1 MAKRSKSGVWERF
14 SRTGVILILVYVMCL
29 ILGFAVR
36 LVLFSDQKH
45 SSIIPDKVV
54 ASAAGTS
61 KADGS
66 DGGHEATNP
75 NILEL
80 KTDQKFLAVLEGG
93 TASITVN
100 MATTGQASAGDL
112 VWSSS
117 NTDVAAVDNEGVVT
131 GVAKGSCEIT
141 AAVKGN
147 EDISVSVPVTVRQL
161 EQRDGCTYV
170 DGILIVNKTYSLPSD
185 FDPGKLDDTAEKA
198 FEQLQA
204 DAAKEGLDIYI
215 GSDFRSYS
223 YQVDVY
229 ESYCETYG
237 WEMAD
242 TFSARPGFSEHQTG
256 LTIDCNTI
264 DDAFGQTKEA
274 QCWQSTAQ
282 TTASSSASPT
292 ARRTSPATSTSRGTS
307 AMWVWIPPRR
317 STSWVFR
324 WRSIWA
330 CSRSTPVRGNTNWLK
345 YNRKR
350 ALCPWGAAL
359 FELRF
364 GNFRKKIS
372 KNYSKMQKSVL

>member
-215 GSDFRSYS
+215 GSDFRRYS
-223 YQVDVY
+223 YQ
-229 ESYCETYG
+229 
-237 WEMAD
+237 AD

-274 QCWQSTAQ
+274 QWLAEHCADYGFIIRFPDGKEDITGYQYEPWHIRYVGVDTAKEIDQLGVSLEEYLGVQSEYT
-282 TTASSSASPT
+282 
-292 ARRTSPATSTSRGTS
+292 G
-307 AMWVWIPPRR
+307 
-317 STSWVFR
+317 
-324 WRSIWA
+324 
-330 CSRSTPVRGNTNWLK
+330 
-345 YNRKR
+345 
-350 ALCPWGAAL
+350 PW
-359 FELRF
+359 EH
-364 GNFRKKIS
+364 
-372 KNYSKMQKSVL
+372 